1 MGNYIRY
8 EAQVNDQQNF
18 NPKWV
23 GKKVKEI
30 QSTDNTAL
38 LSPFARWYFVIAGQW
53 FSPLEEVIVSRNLPR
68 KACRIAYAIW
78 QVLVVLFIWAFWL
91 YSLGF
96 LHMRTLEQVDW
107 LCPLTDIKNMVH
119 GLCWIV
125 NQQAGL
131 IFFLLGKLEN
141 LLEQLSITKEE
152 VWFRWGWGKG
162 GTVRFI
168 QLLFQGTHR
177 ENSSKRFKIFRFP
190 RLFEVLLIKKVF
202 VQTNS
207 SIGFNFLVK
216 QLLREHCREVNLTQI
231 ILVVVGFVKVRTD
244 LIIVN

>member
-1 MGNYIRY
+1 MGNCIRY
-8 EAQVNDQQNF
+8 ETQDNRRN
-18 NPKWV
+18 
-23 GKKVKEI
+23 EI
-30 QSTDNTAL
+30 QSTL

-53 FSPLEEVIVSRNLPR
+53 FSPLDEIIKKIKSKKSRKLLR

-78 QVLVVLFIWAFWL
+78 QVLVVLIMWAFWL

-96 LHMRTLEQVDW
+96 LQLRTLEHVDW

-141 LLEQLSITKEE
+141 LLKQLSITKEE

-202 VQTNS
+202 VQTDS

-231 ILVVVGFVKVRTD
+231 ILVVVGFVNVRTD
-244 LIIVN
+244 LTIVN